1 MSSDGSKK
9 RPSARRSVAPPAR
22 RDAGASPPAAQSKAR
37 PSARAPRVRP
47 AEGTERPAPG
57 SPPKIS
63 RPSARPSARST
74 RPAAK
79 EEAAKPRPP
88 PSRPD
93 APAKSVIEERA
104 SGKKPAARASKRTKA
119 APTEPVST
127 PSRPRAHRAAGL
139 SEPAEPALS
148 EPAVSEPTLAPEAV
162 EAEVVEAVPVDAPSA
177 PPHAEALSELEET
190 VDRLILEA
198 DSIAGDPQARRR
210 AAEALSELAARL
222 GGYEAEAL
230 PEPDAGLLGGAREL
244 LSTDY
249 YVRRWGRLAM
259 RNRSEVVDDF
269 GLDRTYEARVA
280 PVFEALYRRWFR
292 VTVEGVDRVPAQG
305 RAMIVANHGGALPWD
320 GLMVRTALRLE
331 HAARRESRWLAED
344 FVYHM
349 PFLGPF
355 LTRVGAVRAC
365 PDNAERLLDQDAVL
379 TVFPEGIQG
388 IGKLYR
394 NRYQL
399 QRFGRGGYVKLA
411 LRTGAPIVPTGI
423 VGAEDAYPLLFK
435 GSNVAK
441 LAGLPFLPVT
451 PTFPWLGPLGLMPLP
466 SRWVIVFGEPVDLSE
481 HGPDAAHDVL
491 LVNRLNDEIRGR
503 VQELVAKALAARESA
518 YLG

>member
-9 RPSARRSVAPPAR
+9 RPSARRPSVAPPAPAR
-22 RDAGASPPAAQSKAR
+22 KASPAKPSASRPSARASSAEGSAR
-37 PSARAPRVRP
+37 PSARATRSATEKRNEQQPPEAKP
-47 AEGTERPAPG
+47 AKV
-57 SPPKIS
+57 SP
-63 RPSARPSARST
+63 PSARASSAKPAA

-79 EEAAKPRPP
+79 
-88 PSRPD
+88 
-93 APAKSVIEERA
+93 AKSKSVRPSA
-104 SGKKPAARASKRTKA
+104 KA
-119 APTEPVST
+119 PD
-127 PSRPRAHRAAGL
+127 RR
-139 SEPAEPALS
+139 
-148 EPAVSEPTLAPEAV
+148 SEPTASAPSSSPPADRAAPPRARARRPSAPVASPPERDEASGELPVV
-162 EAEVVEAVPVDAPSA
+162 EAEPVPEPEERRSE
-177 PPHAEALSELEET
+177 PHDHALQDLEDT

-222 GGYEAEAL
+222 GGYENEPV
-230 PEPDAGLLGGAREL
+230 PEQDAGLLGGAREL
-244 LSTDY
+244 FSTDY
-249 YVRRWGRLAM
+249 YVRQWGRIAM

-292 VTVEGVDRVPAQG
+292 VTVEGVDHVPAEG
-305 RAMIVANHGGALPWD
+305 RALVVANHGGALPWD

-331 HAARRESRWLAED
+331 HSARREARWLAED

-349 PFLGPF
+349 PFLGAF

-365 PDNAERLLDQDAVL
+365 PENAERLLDQEEVL
-379 TVFPEGIQG
+379 TVFPEGIKG
-388 IGKLYR
+388 ISKLYR
-394 NRYQL
+394 QRYQL

-411 LRTGAPIVPTGI
+411 LRTGTPIVPAGI

-435 GSNVAK
+435 GANVAK

-451 PTFPWLGPLGLMPLP
+451 PTFPWLGPLGLLPLP
-466 SRWVIVFGEPVDLSE
+466 SRWVMIFGEPIDLSS
-481 HGPDAAHDVL
+481 HGPEAANDAL
-491 LVNRLNDEIRGR
+491 LVNRLNDEVRGR
-503 VQELVAKALAARESA
+503 VQELVGQALSARDSA